1 MDRNISYPGVG
12 GAVAGAV
19 GLLGIYAGWW
29 ETPSTLY
36 YGTADISGSLALAM
50 SIGLLVFGAGAVLM
64 SDPRI
69 RRTMSALFT
78 LCAVVLTLACVW
90 GLLRTDEI
98 AAGASVSKGM
108 WVSLL
113 GGLCGIASGL
123 LALRPVPEASTADA
137 SEEPERRTSDATSV

>member
-1 MDRNISYPGVG
+1 MGRNISYPGVG

-64 SDPRI
+64 SDPGI

-78 LCAVVLTLACVW
+78 LCAVVLTFACVW
-90 GLLRTDEI
+90 GLLRTEEI
-98 AAGASVSKGM
+98 GAGASISKGM

-113 GGLCGIASGL
+113 GGLCGIAAGL
-123 LALRPVPEASTADA
+123 LALRPVADAPAADA
-137 SEEPERRTSDATSV
+137 SEEPERQTSDATSV